1 MKINLQIQNYI
12 ANKPKVN
19 ESVSSQKTENKQTSS
34 NEDKVTLSQEGI
46 LKSKSIDN
54 NQKIEQLR
62 EEIKNGTYSID
73 SQKISNAILEMDKL
87 F

>member
-1 MKINLQIQNYI
+1 MKINPQIENHI
-12 ANKPKVN
+12 ANKPIVN
-19 ESVSSQKTENKQTSS
+19 ENASSQKTENKQTSL

-54 NQKIEQLR
+54 NQKIEKLR

-73 SQKISNAILEMDKL
+73 SQKISNAILEIDKL

>member
-1 MKINLQIQNYI
+1 MKINPQIENYI

-19 ESVSSQKTENKQTSS
+19 ENQSSQQTENKQISS
-34 NEDKVTLSQEGI
+34 SEDKVTLSQEGI

-54 NQKIEQLR
+54 NQKIEQLK